1 MKRKINLDYFYLKL
15 FIVFTSYL
23 IDFYTLS
30 FKNIISSNQI
40 QLSDRPETFDGM
52 MMMMNDLEIEMR

>member
-1 MKRKINLDYFYLKL
+1 VKRKINLDYFYLKL